1 MHTRLFILLLL
12 GTQLTLGQAVTIQGK
27 ITTTRSEFVNKS
39 GKRNT
44 DEGVLPTG
52 KIDIILPCTTIQ
64 IEHVAGSGRVA
75 PVTKTIT
82 YELAYSTITGAKKCW
97 LMQNL
102 GSTRPPLSETDNSED
117 ASGWYWQFGS
127 KAGYEYKTSR
137 IPFTLSATWTG
148 RTLTNVDWSA
158 NEDPCTIELGTG
170 WRIPTYAE
178 WQTIALNNVYA
189 YGSAIKLHNA
199 GQLLSNSG
207 AVSKRGIGTYYWSQ
221 DSNTSTLA
229 FGFVIPIQQGNSN
242 TSSENKNAGF
252 SLRCIRD

>member
-1 MHTRLFILLLL
+1 MHIRLFTLLLL

-27 ITTTRSEFVNKS
+27 ITNSRTEFVNKL

-44 DEGVLPTG
+44 SEGVLPTG
-52 KIDIILPCTTIQ
+52 KIDIILPCTTLQ
-64 IEHVAGSGRVA
+64 IAHVAGSGGVA

-82 YELAYSTITGAKKCW
+82 YELAYSTITGTKKCW

-102 GSTRPPLSETDNSED
+102 GSARPPLSATDNSED

-127 KAGYEYKTSR
+127 KTGYEYKTSR
-137 IPFTLSATWTG
+137 IPSTTTASWIG

-158 NEDPCTIELGTG
+158 NEDPCTLELGSG

-189 YGSAIKLHNA
+189 YGSEIAIHNA
-199 GQLLSNSG
+199 GRLQAANG
-207 AVSKRGIGTYYWSQ
+207 VIQGRAITTYYWSQ
-221 DSNTSTLA
+221 NSNTTTNA
-229 FGFVIPIQQGNSN
+229 FGFVIPIQAGNSS
-242 TSSENKNAGF
+242 TASENKNAGF